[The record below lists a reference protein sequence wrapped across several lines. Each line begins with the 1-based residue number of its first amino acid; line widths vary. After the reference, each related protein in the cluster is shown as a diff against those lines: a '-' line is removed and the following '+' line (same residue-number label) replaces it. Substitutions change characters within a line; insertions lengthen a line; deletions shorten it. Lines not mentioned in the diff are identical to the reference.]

1 MILDFDQTFIR
12 GRNDELLRRASAW
25 RLERRLR
32 TTGGHRASVLRFFA
46 LALRNVRP
54 AFPGEGAPTG
64 RTTSAG

>member
-32 TTGGHRASVLRFFA
+32 TTRGHRASTLRFFTV
-46 LALRNVRP
+46 ALRNARP
-54 AFPGEGAPTG
+54 AFLGVGAPTG